1 MKDVRASMR
10 GGPAETGNIGPNSLV
25 IGRWSKLIAAIEQ
38 LANASS
44 LEDVIDILRNNARG
58 IVDADGIAVVLK
70 DGASCYYVAEDAC
83 GPLWAGQRFPAESCI
98 SGHAMSEAR
107 TIVIPDIE
115 QDPRVPLAAYRPT
128 FVRSMMM
135 VPIGLPE
142 PVAAVGAYWSRVRTP
157 QDNEVVMLEALA
169 RSAAT
174 ALENGR
180 LVESLKQWNSQ
191 LEARVADRT
200 AQLERS
206 HETLRQTQKLETVG
220 KLTGNVA
227 HDFNNLLT
235 PIISSLE
242 LVLHRGPT
250 DERSERLLSR
260 AMDAAERAQLL
271 VQRLLSFARRQPL
284 RPVALDLRELV
295 EGILDLLASTLG
307 PRIPLNI
314 DLPDALPL
322 VLADRNQLELA
333 ILNLVVN
340 ARDAMPDGGQ
350 LDLSATV
357 AQASD
362 RLAEDAIDR
371 DYICLSISDTG
382 VGMDSETA
390 KHAIEPFFSTKE
402 HGEGTGLGLSMVDGL
417 VAQLGGRLAISS
429 EPGHGT
435 TVRLFLPQAG
445 VPIHRKDLPSSGSF
459 PAGKDRGTVL
469 LIDDDELVRMGTADM
484 LSELGFEVLEASN
497 ARQGLD
503 LIETGLPLTAVI
515 TDHLMPGMTGAELA
529 RKLRLEQPS
538 LPILIISGYQDIETL
553 APDIPRLSKPFRH
566 SQLSGTIAAM
576 LGENSSH

>member
-10 GGPAETGNIGPNSLV
+10 GNPAATGNVGSNSLV
-25 IGRWSKLIAAIEQ
+25 IGRWGKLISAIEQ

-44 LEDVIDILRNNARG
+44 LDDVIDILRNNARG

-70 DGASCYYVAEDAC
+70 DGACCYYVAEDAC
-83 GPLWAGQRFPAESCI
+83 APLWAGQRFPAESCI
-98 SGHAMSEAR
+98 SGHAMSEAQ

-115 QDPRVPLAAYRPT
+115 QDQRVPLAAYLPT

-135 VPIGLPE
+135 VPIGDPE
-142 PVAAVGAYWSRVRTP
+142 PVAAVGAYWSCVRTP
-157 QDNEVVMLEALA
+157 ADNEIAMLEALA

-180 LVESLKQWNSQ
+180 LIESLKQLNGE
-191 LEARVADRT
+191 LEARVTDRT
-200 AQLERS
+200 AELERS
-206 HETLRQTQKLETVG
+206 YETLRQTQKLETVG

-250 DERSERLLSR
+250 DDRSERLLSR

-284 RPVALDLRELV
+284 RPVALDLKALV
-295 EGILDLLASTLG
+295 EGMLDLLASTLG
-307 PRIPLNI
+307 PRIPLNVH
-314 DLPDALPL
+314 LPDALPL
-322 VLADRNQLELA
+322 VLADPNQLELA

-357 AQASD
+357 AQAED
-362 RLAEDAIDR
+362 QCAEDITGP

-390 KHAIEPFFSTKE
+390 KQATEPFFSTKQ

-417 VAQLGGRLAISS
+417 VAQLGGRLEISS

-435 TVRLFLPQAG
+435 TVALFLPQAG
-445 VPIHRKDLPSSGSF
+445 VPIHRQDQPSSGSF
-459 PAGKDRGTVL
+459 PLRKDRGTVL
-469 LIDDDELVRMGTADM
+469 LIDDDELVRMGTAEM
-484 LSELGFEVLEASN
+484 LSELGFEVVEASN

-503 LIETGLPLTAVI
+503 LIETGFPLTAVV

-529 RKLRLEQPS
+529 HKLRQEQPA
-538 LPILIISGYQDIETL
+538 LPIMIISGYQNIESV

-566 SQLSGTIAAM
+566 SQLSATIAAM
-576 LGENSSH
+576 LGESSAH